1 MSFILFS
8 FFQFITF
15 HIKLYILIY
24 SFVVKKNSAWM
35 WIWKFNL
42 SSKSISSSWFPCN
55 TTTQIVSVQNS
66 SLAAI
71 ALLQCVERGGPQQQT
86 AISLLA
92 ERFDLFSPFLAD
104 KMSLLHKLF
113 YSSLPAL
120 QLGSLGIQQQQE
132 LRKTVDPISIESLAA
147 LASVANNDSN
157 LFVRFVTES
166 LYNPQ
171 HSSFAQLNAVISSI
185 NPVIQRHPTCL
196 IPHLVVLCSS
206 LLKMLIL
213 ISHKFVMLVFKVR
226 QFF

>member
-1 MSFILFS
+1 VLECG
-8 FFQFITF
+8 
-15 HIKLYILIY
+15 YE
-24 SFVVKKNSAWM
+24 NS
-35 WIWKFNL
+35 ICRQNL
-42 SSKSISSSWFPCN
+42 SVALGFLVTQQPKS
-55 TTTQIVSVQNS
+55 VSVQNS

-132 LRKTVDPISIESLAA
+132 LRKTVDPISIEFLAA
-147 LASVANNDSN
+147 LASVANNNSK

-171 HSSFAQLNAVISSI
+171 YSSIAQLNAVISSF
-185 NPVIQRHPTCL
+185 IQSFNGTQ
-196 IPHLVVLCSS
+196 LV
-206 LLKMLIL
+206 
-213 ISHKFVMLVFKVR
+213 
-226 QFF
+226 

>member
-1 MSFILFS
+1 VLECG
-8 FFQFITF
+8 
-15 HIKLYILIY
+15 YE
-24 SFVVKKNSAWM
+24 NS
-35 WIWKFNL
+35 ICRQNL
-42 SSKSISSSWFPCN
+42 SVALGFLVTQQPKS
-55 TTTQIVSVQNS
+55 VSVQNS

-113 YSSLPAL
+113 YSSLPVL

-132 LRKTVDPISIESLAA
+132 LRKTVDPISIEFLAA
-147 LASVANNDSN
+147 LASVANNNSK

-185 NPVIQRHPTCL
+185 NPVIQRHPACL
-196 IPHLVVLCSS
+196 IPHLFVLCSS
-206 LLKMLIL
+206 LLKVLDPHF
-213 ISHKFVMLVFKVR
+213 SQVR
-226 QFF
+226 DACIQGETCFF

>member
-1 MSFILFS
+1 MLECG
-8 FFQFITF
+8 
-15 HIKLYILIY
+15 YE
-24 SFVVKKNSAWM
+24 NS
-35 WIWKFNL
+35 ICRQNL
-42 SSKSISSSWFPCN
+42 SVALGFLVTQQPKS
-55 TTTQIVSVQNS
+55 VSVQNS

-132 LRKTVDPISIESLAA
+132 LRKTVDPISIEFLAA

-157 LFVRFVTES
+157 LFVLSQS
-166 LYNPQ
+166 LSIIRSIPPLHNSMQ
-171 HSSFAQLNAVISSI
+171 SSHQSIQSFNGTQLV
-185 NPVIQRHPTCL
+185 
-196 IPHLVVLCSS
+196 
-206 LLKMLIL
+206 
-213 ISHKFVMLVFKVR
+213 
-226 QFF
+226 